1 MIKYKAFI
9 AGIFILGVMPLM
21 AQEDDA
27 KSKKD
32 RFFSIGFNYTTIGGD
47 INRGSSGMGN
57 SIGLQINARVISL
70 FKGDLSTSFGGAVP
84 Y

>member
-32 RFFSIGFNYTTIGGD
+32 RFFS
-47 INRGSSGMGN
+47 
-57 SIGLQINARVISL
+57 
-70 FKGDLSTSFGGAVP
+70 
-84 Y
+84 